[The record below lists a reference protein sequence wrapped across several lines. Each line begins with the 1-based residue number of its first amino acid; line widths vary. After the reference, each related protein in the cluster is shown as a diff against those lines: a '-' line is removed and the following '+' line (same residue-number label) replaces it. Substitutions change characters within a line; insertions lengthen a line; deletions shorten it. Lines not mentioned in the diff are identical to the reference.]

1 MRNNQA
7 AQLNFL
13 DVELLERC
21 NNNCIHC
28 YINLPQNDPVA
39 KEKEISAEEI
49 KSILKEAASLGCRLI
64 RFSGGEPFLREDF
77 EELYLFARR
86 LGLVVVIMTNA
97 TLISPRLGRLLA
109 RVPPLAKLE
118 VSLYG
123 AKKESY
129 EEVTRRKGSYE
140 EALRGIGILIK
151 NKVPF
156 IIRGVLLSSNLKD
169 IAVFERGVRS
179 LQAVDAVSGYS
190 IFLDLRC
197 RRDDQEKNRSISNLR
212 VTPKE
217 ALRFLMRSNKQYKEQ
232 KKEFCKRFLA
242 VPSDKI
248 FYCGAGV
255 KEGCIDAYGNFQLCT
270 LLRGPKTVYNLRKGT
285 LTEAVK
291 NFAPGIRKISS
302 RNSLYLTRCARCFL
316 RGLCQQCPAKSYIEH
331 GALDIPVEYLCK
343 AAHIEARALGLLEK
357 NEKAWLLDN
366 WEKRI
371 IMANKADNN

>member
-123 AKKESY
+123 A
-129 EEVTRRKGSYE
+129 
-140 EALRGIGILIK
+140 
-151 NKVPF
+151 
-156 IIRGVLLSSNLKD
+156 
-169 IAVFERGVRS
+169 
-179 LQAVDAVSGYS
+179 
-190 IFLDLRC
+190 
-197 RRDDQEKNRSISNLR
+197 
-212 VTPKE
+212 
-217 ALRFLMRSNKQYKEQ
+217 
-232 KKEFCKRFLA
+232 
-242 VPSDKI
+242 
-248 FYCGAGV
+248 
-255 KEGCIDAYGNFQLCT
+255 
-270 LLRGPKTVYNLRKGT
+270 
-285 LTEAVK
+285 
-291 NFAPGIRKISS
+291 
-302 RNSLYLTRCARCFL
+302 
-316 RGLCQQCPAKSYIEH
+316 
-331 GALDIPVEYLCK
+331 
-343 AAHIEARALGLLEK
+343 
-357 NEKAWLLDN
+357 
-366 WEKRI
+366 
-371 IMANKADNN
+371 